1 MWPVRLSRRRSS
13 EVEAAGGLVPPH
25 RDDFPV
31 RGDTADGE
39 LSIRRIPLEGGSLG
53 VLDRIHGHVVEVEND
68 LAHADS
74 QGFNR
79 ELRGPLE
86 GPRLWNDGQ
95 VELDVLEDEAVVG
108 RVVPLNA
115 WLCEGRSLVE
125 REAEEGGLSESAC
138 RSRTDCSC

>member
-1 MWPVRLSRRRSS
+1 M
-13 EVEAAGGLVPPH
+13 PPH

-74 QGFNR
+74 QGLNR

-125 REAEEGGLSESAC
+125 REAEEGGLE
-138 RSRTDCSC
+138 